1 MSEQGHNREMKQAK
15 DHDPVCGMMVDPSEA
30 AACIEHHSHLLQLAA
45 QSVCNSMISFE
56 ALSESAKT

>member
-1 MSEQGHNREMKQAK
+1 MRQAE
-15 DHDPVCGMMVDPSEA
+15 DHDSVCGMMVDPSEA

-45 QSVCNSMISFE
+45 QSVCNSMSLLE